1 MVSKSAVKTK
11 LSANEVAYQALRQA
25 IIEQAV
31 LPGAKLP
38 EDEIATQFGISRT
51 PVRAV
56 LARLQAEGLVDMGGR
71 RSAAVARPSLDE
83 ARQIFLVR
91 RVLER
96 EVVRLVAERWT
107 EGFGTR
113 LEEIIR
119 DEDTARS
126 QGDARASIRL
136 AGDFHIE
143 LAGMSGNFL
152 LHRYLSET
160 VSRCS
165 LILALY
171 SRPHSSD
178 CAINEHQEIVNA
190 LRAGDAARVM
200 EIMEAHVVGLERR
213 ALLPEDPPG
222 GTGLA
227 GILTR
232 YASALR

>member
-1 MVSKSAVKTK
+1 MAGKTAAKPK
-11 LSANEVAYQALRQA
+11 LPANELAYQALRQA
-25 IIEQAV
+25 IIEQAI

-56 LARLQAEGLVDMGGR
+56 LARLQAEGLVEMGGR
-71 RSAAVARPSLDE
+71 RSAAVARPSLEE
-83 ARQIFLVR
+83 ARQIFVVR

-96 EVVRLVAERWT
+96 EAVRLVVERWT
-107 EGFGTR
+107 EAFGTR
-113 LEEIIR
+113 LEQIIR
-119 DEDTARS
+119 DEDTARA

-143 LAGMSGNFL
+143 LAGMSGNL
-152 LHRYLSET
+152 LLQRYLSET

-178 CAINEHQEIVNA
+178 CAVNEHQEIVDA
-190 LRAGDAARVM
+190 LRAGNAAKVM
-200 EIMEAHVVGLERR
+200 DIMEAHVIGLERR
-213 ALLPEDPPG
+213 ALLPEEPPG
-222 GTGLA
+222 AAGLA
-227 GILTR
+227 SILTR
-232 YASALR
+232 YASGLR

>member
-1 MVSKSAVKTK
+1 MAAKSAKAK
-11 LSANEVAYQALRQA
+11 LTSNELAYRALRQA
-25 IIEQAV
+25 IIEQAI

-56 LARLQAEGLVDMGGR
+56 LARLQAEGLVEMGGR
-71 RSAAVARPSLDE
+71 RSASVARPSLEE
-83 ARQIFLVR
+83 ARQIFVVR

-96 EVVRLVAERWT
+96 EAVRLVVERWQ
-107 EGFGTR
+107 EAFGVR

-119 DEDTARS
+119 EEDSAR
-126 QGDARASIRL
+126 QRADARASIRL

-143 LAGMSGNFL
+143 LAGMSGNL
-152 LHRYLSET
+152 LLQRYLSET

-178 CAINEHQEIVNA
+178 CAIDEHQEIVDA
-190 LRAGDAARVM
+190 LRAGDPAPVV
-200 EIMEAHVVGLERR
+200 EIMDAHVTALERR
-213 ALLPEDPPG
+213 ALLPEDAADG
-222 GTGLA
+222 GLA
-227 GILTR
+227 GVLTR
-232 YASALR
+232 YASGLR